1 MGQESHMDRVYA
13 VQRRSAYERVLYKI
27 DYYQSWESICER
39 QGSKMPEDNYDQL
52 AHLLELRD
60 CIRREMVA
68 AGQIVEQAQRRAAN

>member
-1 MGQESHMDRVYA
+1 
-13 VQRRSAYERVLYKI
+13 
-27 DYYQSWESICER
+27 
-39 QGSKMPEDNYDQL
+39 MPEDNYDQL